1 MYLIPISANI
11 RTMDPEPR
19 ARPRW
24 RRIGAWLTAAWIA
37 LVLVVS
43 EGRITHPLFDYI
55 FMVPLAAW
63 IVALLVARAVARRR
77 NR

>member
-1 MYLIPISANI
+1 
-11 RTMDPEPR
+11 MDPEPR

-24 RRIGAWLTAAWIA
+24 RRIGAWLTASWIA

-55 FMVPLAAW
+55 FTVPLGAW

-77 NR
+77 RR

>member
-1 MYLIPISANI
+1 VYLIPISANI
-11 RTMDPEPR
+11 GTMDPDPR

-24 RRIGAWLTAAWIA
+24 RPIGAWLTAAWFA

-55 FMVPLAAW
+55 FTVPLAAW
-63 IVALLVARAVARRR
+63 IVAFLVARVVARRR
-77 NR
+77 RC